1 MHAMSCSMG
10 RIALVVGAGLVF
22 GLGAGTAIA
31 QQQAVTFE
39 EYTQSL
45 DPIYTRPIA
54 GLTGDWTVW
63 KYIYNGSPY
72 KWTDYH
78 IKLQTMNA
86 AGGWVDSPESDGISF
101 GQPTPF
107 DEWLKNVKVDINGV
121 YVGGWHVNRTNQPVD
136 KLDFFF
142 DTFVIQPGQTLS
154 LHFDMTDFGSNTWRL
169 VQVPTIP
176 EPQTYALLLLGLAG
190 VGLMVRRSKT

>member
-1 MHAMSCSMG
+1 MHAMSHSFG

-22 GLGAGTAIA
+22 SLGVSTATA
-31 QQQAVTFE
+31 QTQSVTFE
-39 EYTQSL
+39 EYAQSL
-45 DPIYTRPIA
+45 EPIYTRPVA
-54 GLTGDWTVW
+54 GMTGDWTVW
-63 KYIYNGSPY
+63 KYIYNGTQHM
-72 KWTDYH
+72 WTDFH
-78 IKLQTMNA
+78 VTLQTMNP
-86 AGGWVDSPESDGISF
+86 AGAWVDSPEGDGISF

-107 DEWLKNVKVDINGV
+107 DEWLKSVKVDINGV
-121 YVGGWHVNRTNQPVD
+121 YVDGWHVNRTNQPFD

-142 DTFVIQPGQTLS
+142 DTFGIQPGQTLS

-190 VGLMVRRSKT
+190 LGLVARHRKS